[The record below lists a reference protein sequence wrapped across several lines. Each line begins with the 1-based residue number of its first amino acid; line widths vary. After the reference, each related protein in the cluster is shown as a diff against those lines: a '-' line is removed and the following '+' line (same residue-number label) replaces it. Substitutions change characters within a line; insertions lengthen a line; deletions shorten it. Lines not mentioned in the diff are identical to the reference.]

1 MHALNVNVRA
11 HRAKPRR
18 AARFSPL
25 ERSASMSRSAESGIP
40 TPKLK
45 DLSMTLESLL
55 SVLTT
60 NNNRG
65 ERITDSEV
73 L

>member
-1 MHALNVNVRA
+1 
-11 HRAKPRR
+11 
-18 AARFSPL
+18 
-25 ERSASMSRSAESGIP
+25 MSRSAESGIP

-45 DLSMTLESLL
+45 DFAMTLESLL
-55 SVLTT
+55 SALTT

-65 ERITDSEV
+65 ERITDSDV

>member
-1 MHALNVNVRA
+1 
-11 HRAKPRR
+11 
-18 AARFSPL
+18 
-25 ERSASMSRSAESGIP
+25 MSRRAESGIP

-45 DLSMTLESLL
+45 DFSMTLESLL
-55 SVLTT
+55 SVLAS

-73 L
+73 F